1 MNKRE
6 AMMEYDISFAGG
18 KKVNA
23 QFRGFTVK
31 TDQPP
36 EDGGENSAPSP
47 FDYFLSSLGTCA
59 GFYVLSFC
67 EARELSTDN
76 IKLFLKGVYDEE
88 KKRLET
94 VRITIEL
101 PPDFP
106 EKYRKVL
113 TRTVDQCSVK
123 RAIMYPPVFEV
134 RAEIAES

>member
-1 MNKRE
+1 
-6 AMMEYDISFAGG
+6 MEYDIFLAGG

-47 FDYFLSSLGTCA
+47 FDYFLSALGTCA

-67 EARELSTDN
+67 ETRKISTDK
-76 IKLFLKGVYDEE
+76 IKLSLNGVYDEE
-88 KKRLET
+88 KGRLET
-94 VRITIEL
+94 VRITIHL

-123 RAIMYPPVFEV
+123 KAIMNPPVFDV